1 MPTNNPLPPRENN
14 WFKRILKCYE
24 QKQYKNGLKFAK
36 QILSNPKFQEHGET
50 LAMKGLTLNCLG
62 RKEEAYDH
70 VRRGLRNDLRSHVCW
85 HVFGL
90 LQRSDRKY
98 DEAIKCYRN
107 ALKWDNDNLQILRDL
122 SLLQIQMRDLDG
134 YRETRYR
141 LLVLRPGQRAS
152 WIGYAMAYHLLKN
165 YEMSLQILREF
176 EKTQQVKPFD
186 YEHSE
191 LILYHAQILRES
203 GQLQQALDFLDTN
216 FSVIVDKLAVAET
229 KVDIFLQLERQND
242 AELILWDLLDR
253 NPENKKYYTQLE
265 EAILPDSESARLAIY
280 DKAHDRYPRAL
291 LPVTLPLHFLT
302 GDSFRSRVDAYVKKA
317 LRKGIPPL
325 FVQLRGLYV
334 CDEKKRVIEELMENH
349 LQSLDSVDRFHGE
362 EASEVLEAPT
372 VYLWCLYYLAQ
383 HYDYNG
389 DTGRAL
395 SLVDQAIEHTP
406 TLIEIYV
413 VKARI
418 LKHAGDIYE
427 AVKCLDEAQSLDT
440 ADRYINS
447 KCAKYMLRANMISDA
462 VEMCRKFTREGVDA
476 AENLNEMQCM
486 WFQTECANAYFRLG
500 NYGEALKKSHEV
512 DRHFTEIIEDQFDFH
527 TYCMRKMT
535 LQSYI
540 GLLRLEDV
548 LHSHPFFFKVARCA
562 LQMYLHLNDNPL
574 GALKD
579 GGNENTENL
588 TAAEVKKLRNKQRK
602 AAKKEQQKKAAKE
615 EEEKKK
621 EANKPKTESEPDVP
635 RLESLEPEKLARP
648 SDPLEMACHFLRPLQ
663 TFAAQ
668 EIETH
673 LLAFEV
679 FVRRDKILLMLQS
692 IKRAHDLDPHHPVL
706 HFQKALFIRKYLAG
720 CSVQPYAE
728 PVAKV
733 LNHQVEKIFGTSQ
746 VSQIDL
752 LSLNNEY
759 LKVKGR
765 TLAHLLAVAKVQCL
779 LDNSK
784 QKEAI
789 ALCTDLSQ
797 CERVTIK
804 DAEEVIK
811 TMKSTGLGLP
821 STNSASIDAFRTA
834 CHNRFPYAVVFFPP
848 NTYTGP
854 QPTPPWAPEA
864 ANGQTTKECFDHDD
878 IENNSVSKTKE
889 SSGGIV
895 LQNGNFVSEN
905 TPGGVSGS
913 SCSHEKKIDPDS
925 LNVADIRLD
934 VES

>member
-24 QKQYKNGLKFAK
+24 QKQYKNGLKFSK

-191 LILYHAQILRES
+191 LILYHAQVLRES
-203 GQLQQALDFLDTN
+203 GQLQQALDFLDTH
-216 FSVIVDKLAVAET
+216 FSVIVDKLSVSET
-229 KVDIFLQLERQND
+229 RVEILLELERRGE
-242 AELILWDLLDR
+242 ALTILWDLLDR
-253 NPENKKYYTQLE
+253 NQENKKYYSQLE
-265 EAILPDSESARLAIY
+265 EAIQPDSITSRLAIY
-280 DKAHDRYPRAL
+280 DKAHEKYPRAL

-302 GDSFRSRVDAYVKKA
+302 GDSFRVRVDAYIKKA

-325 FVQLRGLYV
+325 FVQLRGLYAS
-334 CDEKKRVIEELMENH
+334 DEKRLMIGELMENH
-349 LQSLDSVDRFHGE
+349 MNSLEAGDRFHGDVE
-362 EASEVLEAPT
+362 GVLEAPT
-372 VYLWCLYYLAQ
+372 VYLWCLYFLAQ
-383 HYDYNG
+383 HYDLQG
-389 DTGRAL
+389 DTVRAL
-395 SLVDQAIEHTP
+395 ALVDKAIEHTP
-406 TLIEIYV
+406 TLIELYV

-418 LKHAGDIYE
+418 LKHAGDIFE
-427 AVKCLDEAQSLDT
+427 AVKCLEEAQSLDT

-486 WFQTECANAYFRLG
+486 WFQTECANAHFRLTD
-500 NYGEALKKSHEV
+500 YGEALKKCHEV

-540 GLLRLEDV
+540 GLLRLEDI
-548 LHSHPFFFKVARCA
+548 LHSHPFYFKVARCA
-562 LQMYLHLNDNPL
+562 IQMYLHLCDNPL

-579 GGNENTENL
+579 GNSENTENL

-621 EANKPKTESEPDVP
+621 EANKPKTENEPDVP
-635 RLESLEPEKLARP
+635 RLENLEPEKLARP
-648 SDPLEMACHFLRPLQ
+648 SDPLEMARHFLRPLQ
-663 TFAAQ
+663 TFAAS
-668 EIETH
+668 EIMTH
-673 LLAFEV
+673 LFAFEV

-720 CSVQPYAE
+720 CSVQPFAD
-728 PVAKV
+728 PVAEV
-733 LNHQVEKIFGTSQ
+733 LNHQIEKIFGTSQ
-746 VSQIDL
+746 VENIDL
-752 LSLNNEY
+752 KALNDQY
-759 LKVKGR
+759 LKTRGS
-765 TLAHLLAVAKVQCL
+765 TLAHLLAVAKVQFL
-779 LDNSK
+779 LDSAK

-804 DAEEVIK
+804 DAEEVLR
-811 TMKSTGLGLP
+811 TMKTSGLGSP
-821 STNSASIDAFRTA
+821 TTNSASIESFRTA
-834 CHNRFPYAVVFFPP
+834 CHLRFPYAVVFFPP

-854 QPTPPWAPEA
+854 QATPPWAPEA
-864 ANGQTTKECFDHDD
+864 LNGSAAKECFDHDEID
-878 IENNSVSKTKE
+878 NSVLNSKAI
-889 SSGGIV
+889 SDHGM
-895 LQNGNFVSEN
+895 QNGDMEVEN
-905 TPGGVSGS
+905 S
-913 SCSHEKKIDPDS
+913 SDAATISKDLAVGERKKIDVDC